1 MVILRFM
8 LVAMF
13 IGLVHLSVHE
23 MKSAVFYYFP
33 LSPSLPLPLKFL
45 FSPYLY
51 LEHLEL
57 SFDPSLAINFEM

>member
-1 MVILRFM
+1 MFV
-8 LVAMF
+8 VMF
-13 IGLVHLSVHE
+13 IGLSKQLVHLSIHE

-33 LSPSLPLPLKFL
+33 LSPSLPIPFKFL
-45 FSPYLY
+45 ISPYLY